1 MMKVDVMFP
10 LMGRKLSV
18 DHGYHLFSAVS
29 IIIPDLHNDTE
40 LGIHPISGQ
49 IAGNRLLNITGFSRL
64 LIRLPVEHIRLVLP
78 LAGKILNIDNNLIRV
93 GIPNICAI
101 TPAPRLYSRLV
112 VIKGFVEP
120 EAFLAAVC
128 RQMSELNI
136 QGEASLV
143 EQHHIAGMNR
153 GRDSGTHSP
162 YLRRTTRIHGKEIV
176 GFALRVENLPDEDS
190 VRLQE
195 HGLGGRHKFGCGIFV
210 PIRS

>member
-10 LMGRKLSV
+10 LIGRQLAV
-18 DHGYHLFSAVS
+18 DHGYHLFSAIS
-29 IIIPDLHNDTE
+29 DIIPDLHSYTE

-49 IAGNRLLNITGFSRL
+49 ITGNRLLNITGRSRL
-64 LIRLPVEHIRLVLP
+64 VLSVPVEHIRLVLP
-78 LAGKILNIDNNLIRV
+78 LAGKTLNIDNNLIRV

-120 EAFLAAVC
+120 DAFLAAAR

-136 QGEASLV
+136 QGEVSLI
-143 EQHHIAGMNR
+143 EQHHIAGMNKD
-153 GRDSGTHSP
+153 RDIGTHSP
-162 YLRRTTRIHGKEIV
+162 YLRRTIRIHGKEIV
-176 GFALRVENLPDEDS
+176 GFALRVENLPDGDS

-210 PIRS
+210 PIRN